1 MASQIATIYDTLAA
15 KSLTVSSTA
24 VTAKDADQ
32 IPNSIPAAN
41 LPVRILTP
49 LLVFGGDVLASGS
62 IWGKAGASSAVSQ
75 TLWTINDVMYWR
87 PINDDVGVRAHAK
100 ILVAYA
106 AEYLDML
113 KTDTSLAAL
122 GVVNLTHTIS
132 TNVLNYPRRSGNWY
146 YGVTCTLVITEKGL

>member
-32 IPNSIPAAN
+32 IPNSLNTAD

-62 IWGKAGASSAVSQ
+62 IWGASSGSAVSQ

-87 PINDDVGVRAHAK
+87 PVHDSVGVRAHAK

-106 AEYLDML
+106 SAYLDML

-132 TNVLNYPRRSGNWY
+132 TNVLNYPRGSGNWY